1 MEKIDILFL
10 AFAIFVIITSCYIC
24 YLKAGINFLC
34 ENLAKHQVVM
44 SELLEA
50 MERQV
55 NINDTQGEIN
65 KIICDELKIKIKYNI
80 NLDDSSTGGGKQ
92 SN

>member
-1 MEKIDILFL
+1 MEKIDIL
-10 AFAIFVIITSCYIC
+10 AIGFAITTAILGCYIV

-34 ENLAKHQVVM
+34 EILAKHQVAM
-44 SELLEA
+44 NELLEV
-50 MERQV
+50 MQCQI
-55 NINDTQGEIN
+55 NINNEQGEIN
-65 KIICDELKIKIKYNI
+65 KIIYDKLKI